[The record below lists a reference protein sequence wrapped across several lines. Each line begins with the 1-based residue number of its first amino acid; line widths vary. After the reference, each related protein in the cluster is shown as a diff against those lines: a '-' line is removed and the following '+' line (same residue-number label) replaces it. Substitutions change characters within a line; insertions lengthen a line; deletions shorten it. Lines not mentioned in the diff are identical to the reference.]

1 VGADRLFAE
10 CDSNPNETEPPLAN
24 AATYA
29 LGVSAN
35 SLFAKCDNTRTGQV
49 GDVRLSTLQTMSCTA
64 SAVNASLA
72 HASVAPHFVDW
83 AAGEARHSSRFQGEI
98 DRLRDLAAGSHRQG
112 YSRTTG
118 PLTHTS
124 WDELSRSVSDLI
136 SQPQNERPRAWRNT
150 DLPTDDGYRH
160 VRTYQTSVRKVAR
173 QFIGA
178 ETVAP
183 LVHDLVAATGYQLA
197 RLPTSLPSAPP
208 AATGG
213 HASSLAAHI
222 SGASWG
228 SGATAL
234 RLAWRRARPGDT
246 FKL

>member
-1 VGADRLFAE
+1 L
-10 CDSNPNETEPPLAN
+10 
-24 AATYA
+24 
-29 LGVSAN
+29 
-35 SLFAKCDNTRTGQV
+35 
-49 GDVRLSTLQTMSCTA
+49 
-64 SAVNASLA
+64 
-72 HASVAPHFVDW
+72 
-83 AAGEARHSSRFQGEI
+83 RH
-98 DRLRDLAAGSHRQG
+98 LAAGSHRQG

-124 WDELSRSVSDLI
+124 WDELSRTVSDLI
-136 SQPQNERPRAWRNT
+136 IQPQGHRPRAWKNT

-160 VRTYQTSVRKVAR
+160 IRTYQTSVKKLAR

-208 AATGG
+208 APTGG
-213 HASSLAAHI
+213 QASNLAAHI

>member
-1 VGADRLFAE
+1 
-10 CDSNPNETEPPLAN
+10 
-24 AATYA
+24 
-29 LGVSAN
+29 
-35 SLFAKCDNTRTGQV
+35 
-49 GDVRLSTLQTMSCTA
+49 MSCTA

-72 HASVAPHFVDW
+72 HASSAPNFVEW
-83 AAGEARHSSRFQGEI
+83 AVGEAQHSPRFHGEI

-118 PLTHTS
+118 PLTHGS

-136 SQPQNERPRAWRNT
+136 SQPQGERPRAWKNT

-160 VRTYQTSVRKVAR
+160 VRSYQTSVKKVAR

-178 ETVAP
+178 EAVAP
-183 LVHDLVAATGYQLA
+183 PVHDLVGATGYQLA
-197 RLPTSLPSAPP
+197 RLPTSLPSAL
-208 AATGG
+208 AAPSDGQ
-213 HASSLAAHI
+213 ASSLAAHI

-234 RLAWRRARPGDT
+234 RVAWRRARPGDT